1 MGYAPI
7 ADPVVHGAAR
17 HLQILADSMGL
28 NHISSPP
35 MSGTASRHIKESSL
49 VFSSLGITL
58 SPVGALFYIVAYH
71 LSVQPLS
78 GVGNALRTGFMMLRS
93 SPQVHKGYDS
103 VRFYR
108 VRSTQFFQ
116 MAWVARW
123 TVGHSLGHADGVEM
137 FEGKARFGRWSH
149 EKAHSGRDSHTCCQR
164 LKQYAGGDSRASL
177 TLRQASPHL
186 DMQLTFCMMQPPET
200 IPRNQTR
207 RKRATLAKLWLL
219 TLDP

>member
-71 LSVQPLS
+71 LFVQPL
-78 GVGNALRTGFMMLRS
+78 
-93 SPQVHKGYDS
+93 
-103 VRFYR
+103 
-108 VRSTQFFQ
+108 
-116 MAWVARW
+116 
-123 TVGHSLGHADGVEM
+123 
-137 FEGKARFGRWSH
+137 
-149 EKAHSGRDSHTCCQR
+149 
-164 LKQYAGGDSRASL
+164 
-177 TLRQASPHL
+177 
-186 DMQLTFCMMQPPET
+186 
-200 IPRNQTR
+200 
-207 RKRATLAKLWLL
+207 
-219 TLDP
+219 

>member
-28 NHISSPP
+28 NHTSLPP

-71 LSVQPLS
+71 LFVQPLS

-93 SPQVHKGYDS
+93 SPQAHKG
-103 VRFYR
+103 VRFRKVPQGTFYAI
-108 VRSTQFFQ
+108 SP
-116 MAWVARW
+116 
-123 TVGHSLGHADGVEM
+123 DGVGSALDSGT
-137 FEGKARFGRWSH
+137 FTGTCRWSGDVRGKGAVWPL
-149 EKAHSGRDSHTCCQR
+149 ESRKSALWTR
-164 LKQYAGGDSRASL
+164 LPHVLPATQAVCWWRLACVAN
-177 TLRQASPHL
+177 ASPGIASSRHAAHIL
-186 DMQLTFCMMQPPET
+186 HD
-200 IPRNQTR
+200 
-207 RKRATLAKLWLL
+207 AT
-219 TLDP
+219 T